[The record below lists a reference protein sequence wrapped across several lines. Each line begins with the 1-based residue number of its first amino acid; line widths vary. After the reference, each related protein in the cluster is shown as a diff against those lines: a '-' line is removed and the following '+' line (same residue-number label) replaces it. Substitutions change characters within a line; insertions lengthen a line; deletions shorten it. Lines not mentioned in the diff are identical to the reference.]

1 MELDE
6 LKKSWNA
13 LNARL
18 PKEPIADERQIA
30 ELVSR
35 CKGNT
40 QKSLRSLIGFQR
52 FSLCI
57 GILAW
62 MICLAIGWYIH
73 SCVGDKELQTRAY
86 VLLVFFGATLTGG
99 TWWDYK
105 TYRWAKDTRVDVMT
119 VAEVSRRMVAL
130 RRWTRYE
137 VLAISLWTLCFDLLY
152 CWAIGIFQQ
161 GGAAGVSIM
170 MAFLLIIEAP
180 LIFLLYKK
188 AVYKHLDN
196 IKTNM
201 EELNDVCTE

>member
-13 LNARL
+13 LDARL
-18 PKEPIADERQIA
+18 PRKPIADDRQIA

-40 QKSLRSLIGFQR
+40 RKSLRSLIGFER
-52 FSLCI
+52 FSI
-57 GILAW
+57 GIGLLAW
-62 MICLAIGWYIH
+62 AACIAVGCCIH
-73 SCVGDKELQTRAY
+73 SLVGDPETRTRAY
-86 VLLVFFGATLTGG
+86 VLLAFFGATLTGG

-105 TYRWAKDTRVDVMT
+105 TYRWICDTHVDTMP
-119 VAEVSRRMVAL
+119 VAEVTRRMTTL
-130 RRWTRYE
+130 RRWTLNE
-137 VLAISLWTLCFDLLY
+137 VRILGVWTLCFDLLY
-152 CWAIGIFQQ
+152 CWAAGIYQQ
-161 GGAAGVSIM
+161 GGATGVAVTM
-170 MAFLLIIEAP
+170 VFLLAIEAP

-188 AVYKHLDN
+188 GVYKHLDN

>member
-18 PKEPIADERQIA
+18 PQKPIADDRQIA

-40 QKSLRSLIGFQR
+40 RKSLRSLIGFQR
-52 FSLCI
+52 FSVCI

-62 MICLAIGWYIH
+62 IVCIVAGYGIH
-73 SCVGDKELQTRAY
+73 LFIEEGEIRTRAY
-86 VLLVFFGATLTGG
+86 VLLVFLGATLTGG

-105 TYRWAKDTRVDVMT
+105 TYCWVRNTHVDTMP
-119 VAEVSRRMVAL
+119 VAEVSRRMATL
-130 RRWTRYE
+130 RRWTLNE
-137 VLAISLWTLCFDLLY
+137 VWAVSLWTLSFNLLY
-152 CWAIGIFQQ
+152 CWAAGIFQQ
-161 GGAAGVSIM
+161 GGIMGVSIM
-170 MAFLLIIEAP
+170 MAVLLLIEVP